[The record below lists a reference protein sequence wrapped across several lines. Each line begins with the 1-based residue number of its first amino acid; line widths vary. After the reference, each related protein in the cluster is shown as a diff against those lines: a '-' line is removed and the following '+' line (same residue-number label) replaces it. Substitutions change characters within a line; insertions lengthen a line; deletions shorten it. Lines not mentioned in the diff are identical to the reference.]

1 MAIPRLVRLLHSPSL
16 HVQEMAAEALWDLAK
31 QQDKRQAMVAAGAV
45 PSLVLLLGSKSADI
59 QLSAELTLCI
69 AAGLHL

>member
-1 MAIPRLVRLLHSPSL
+1 
-16 HVQEMAAEALWDLAK
+16 MAAEALWDLVK

-59 QLSAELTLCI
+59 QLSAELTLCA